1 MGQDVTL
8 SLVFLIGLF
17 IPIWLSTGNSFKSF
31 GKAFVTLIVSKP
43 ERTYVLLI

>member
-31 GKAFVTLIVSKP
+31 GKAFVTLMVSKP